1 MPITW
6 ILIQQPISKEQSIQR
21 GGISYLQHQSLSVTG
36 ACSTLGT
43 RTPIMTRDL
52 GGRYHKKRR
61 QEIAQDV
68 VAFRRGLVRAE
79 RPGESEDAACAD

>member
-1 MPITW
+1 MDIDTNDPF
-6 ILIQQPISKEQSIQR
+6 QKNKAYSG
-21 GGISYLQHQSLSVTG
+21 GGISYLQRRSLSVTG

-43 RTPIMTRDL
+43 RTPIMTRDP

-61 QEIAQDV
+61 QENAHDV